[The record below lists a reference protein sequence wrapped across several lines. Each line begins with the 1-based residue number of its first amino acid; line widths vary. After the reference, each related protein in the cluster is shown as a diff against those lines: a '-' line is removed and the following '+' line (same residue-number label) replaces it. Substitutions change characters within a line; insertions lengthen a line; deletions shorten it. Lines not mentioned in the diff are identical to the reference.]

1 LYAVLTVQ
9 AKLNGLAEFKA
20 IHANKDA
27 LALLKAVKGL
37 VFKFD
42 GEKEFE
48 MSLVE
53 AIEKLYSMH
62 QTKDM
67 TNVQF

>member
-1 LYAVLTVQ
+1 M
-9 AKLNGLAEFKA
+9 AEFKT
-20 IHANKDA
+20 IHTNKDA
-27 LALLKAVKGL
+27 LALLKAVKGV

-42 GEKEFE
+42 DEKEFE

-53 AIEKLYSMH
+53 ATDKLYRMY